1 MQTKIY
7 RVTGKFVNGDR
18 VQKFTKELESFNEE
32 NIYEKI
38 YSDFGSKHR
47 INRNQIDIEEIKEI
61 TPEEVI
67 DPIVKGIL

>member
-18 VQKFTKELESFNEE
+18 VQKFTKELKSFNEE

>member
-7 RVTGKFVNGDR
+7 RVTGEFVNGDS
-18 VQKFTKELESFNEE
+18 VQKFTKELKSFNEE
-32 NIYEKI
+32 NIYETI
-38 YSDFGSKHR
+38 YSIFGSKHG
-47 INRNQIDIEEIKEI
+47 INKNQIDIQEIKEI

>member
-18 VQKFTKELESFNEE
+18 VQSFNEE